1 MQRHVS
7 PRFLRFL
14 GVLLLALFAACGK
27 APPASEAAVDVHD
40 GDVCAVCGMYL
51 RGSPGPRA
59 QAWVAGERKP
69 QVFDS
74 IRDFFAWV
82 LQPEHQANVQ
92 SLYVQNS
99 ALIDWQHPTGA
110 AHSFIDARHAY
121 YVAWQPLPGSMGATL
136 APFATRA
143 DAEAFVA
150 REGGAVLTFGQV
162 TPDLVA
168 GLAGEC
174 PAAAA
179 APAALPAC
187 HAPPAGAAHAQ
198 GDDPMSAALSHDHAP
213 MP

>member
-1 MQRHVS
+1 MPRHVS
-7 PRFLRFL
+7 PRFLRLL
-14 GVLLLALFAACGK
+14 GMLLLVLFAACGK
-27 APPASEAAVDVHD
+27 APPASEAAIDVHD

-59 QAWVAGERKP
+59 QAWVAGQRKP

-82 LQPEHQANVQ
+82 LQPEHQANVE

-110 AHSFIDARHAY
+110 AHSFIDARRAY

-150 REGGAVLTFGQV
+150 KEGGAVLTFAQV

-168 GLAGEC
+168 GLAGQC
-174 PAAAA
+174 PSAAT
-179 APAALPAC
+179 PDVLPPC
-187 HAPPAGAAHAQ
+187 HTLPVGAAHAE
-198 GDDPMSAALSHDHAP
+198 GDDTMSAAMSHSRTP
-213 MP
+213 IR

>member
-1 MQRHVS
+1 M
-7 PRFLRFL
+7 PRNPAPSFLA
-14 GVLLLALFAACGK
+14 VLLLALFAACGK

-59 QAWVAGERKP
+59 QAWVAGQGKP

-82 LQPEHQANVQ
+82 LQPEHQANVE

-110 AHSFIDARHAY
+110 ANSFIDARRAY

-150 REGGAVLTFGQV
+150 REGGAVLTFAQV
-162 TPDLVA
+162 TSDLVA
-168 GLAGEC
+168 NLDDHC
-174 PAAAA
+174 PTAA
-179 APAALPAC
+179 PAC

-198 GDDPMSAALSHDHAP
+198 GDDPMSAAMAHDHTP